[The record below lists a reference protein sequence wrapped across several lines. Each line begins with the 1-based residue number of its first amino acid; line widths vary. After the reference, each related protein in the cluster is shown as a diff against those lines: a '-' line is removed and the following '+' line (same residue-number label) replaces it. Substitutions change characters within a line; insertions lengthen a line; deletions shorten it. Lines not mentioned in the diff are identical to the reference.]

1 MALAVFPT
9 AYFGNIAYFAALAKS
24 ISPLIEGK
32 EHFVKQTLR
41 TRCTILGANGI
52 QQISIPVIRPNGSKT
67 LMEDVLLSET
77 DPWKKIHWRS
87 IESAY
92 ASAPFFEEY
101 DQEIKQL
108 IFQDETNLLKY
119 NQRITQEILQLLDI
133 NLELGHTESYE
144 TNNDRIDFRMVDFE
158 SPIEMKKYI
167 QVFSDSNQFF
177 ANLSILD
184 LLFCEGP
191 MARRWLI
198 NS

>member
-9 AYFGNIAYFAALAKS
+9 AYFGNIAYFAELAKAT
-24 ISPLIEGK
+24 SPIIEGK
-32 EHFVKQTLR
+32 EHFVKQTIR
-41 TRCTILGANGI
+41 TRCSIVGANGI
-52 QQISIPVIRPNGSKT
+52 QQLSIPVIRPYGSKT
-67 LMEDVLLSET
+67 LMEDVMLSET

-92 ASAPFFEEY
+92 ANAPFFEEY

-119 NQRITQEILQLLDI
+119 NERITQEIFQLLDI
-133 NLELGHTESYE
+133 NLALGRTESYE
-144 TNNDRIDFRMVDFE
+144 TNNERIDFRMVDFE

-167 QVFSDSNQFF
+167 QVFRDSNHFST
-177 ANLSILD
+177 NLSILD

-191 MARRWLI
+191 IARKWLI

>member
-9 AYFGNIAYFAALAKS
+9 AYFGNIAYFAELAKS
-24 ISPLIEGK
+24 TSPIIEGK
-32 EHFVKQTLR
+32 EHFVKQTIR
-41 TRCTILGANGI
+41 TRCSILGANGI
-52 QQISIPVIRPNGSKT
+52 QQLSIPVIRPNGSKT
-67 LMEDVLLSET
+67 LMEDVLVSET

-108 IFQDETNLLKY
+108 IFQDETNLLRY
-119 NQRITQEILQLLDI
+119 NQRITEEILKLIDI
-133 NLELGHTESYE
+133 NLELGRTESYE
-144 TNNDRIDFRMVDFE
+144 TYDKLVDFRMVDFE
-158 SPIEMKKYI
+158 SPIEIKKYI
-167 QVFSDSNQFF
+167 QVFDDSNQFS

-191 MARRWLI
+191 MARKWLI

>member
-9 AYFGNIAYFAALAKS
+9 AYFGNIAYFAELAKS
-24 ISPLIEGK
+24 TSPIIEGK
-32 EHFVKQTLR
+32 EHFVKQTIR
-41 TRCTILGANGI
+41 TRCSILGANGI
-52 QQISIPVIRPNGSKT
+52 QQLSIPVIRPNGSKT
-67 LMEDVLLSET
+67 LMEDVLVSET

-108 IFQDETNLLKY
+108 IFQDETNLLRY
-119 NQRITQEILQLLDI
+119 NQRITEEILKLIDI
-133 NLELGHTESYE
+133 NLELGRTESYE
-144 TNNDRIDFRMVDFE
+144 TYDKLVDFRMVDFE
-158 SPIEMKKYI
+158 SPIEIKKYI
-167 QVFSDSNQFF
+167 QVFVDSNQFS

-191 MARRWLI
+191 MARKWLI

>member
-9 AYFGNIAYFAALAKS
+9 AYFGNIAYFAELAKS
-24 ISPLIEGK
+24 TSPIIEGK
-32 EHFVKQTLR
+32 EHFVKQTIR
-41 TRCTILGANGI
+41 TRCSIMGANGI
-52 QQISIPVIRPNGSKT
+52 QQLSIPVIRPNGSKT
-67 LMEDVLLSET
+67 LMENVLVSET

-108 IFQDETNLLKY
+108 IFQEETNLLKY
-119 NQRITQEILQLLDI
+119 NQRITEEILQLLDI
-133 NLELGHTESYE
+133 NLELGRTESYE
-144 TNNDRIDFRMVDFE
+144 TTNELVDFRMVDFE
-158 SPIEMKKYI
+158 SPIDMKKYI
-167 QVFSDSNQFF
+167 QVFGDSNQFS

-191 MARRWLI
+191 MARKWLI

>member
-9 AYFGNIAYFAALAKS
+9 AYFGNIAYFAELAKS
-24 ISPLIEGK
+24 TSPIIEGK
-32 EHFVKQTLR
+32 EHFVKQTIR
-41 TRCTILGANGI
+41 TRCSILGANGI
-52 QQISIPVIRPNGSKT
+52 QQLSIPVIRPNGSKT
-67 LMEDVLLSET
+67 LMEDVLVSET

-108 IFQDETNLLKY
+108 IFQEETNLFKY
-119 NQRITQEILQLLDI
+119 NQRITEELLQLLD
-133 NLELGHTESYE
+133 NHLELGRTESYE
-144 TNNDRIDFRMVDFE
+144 AYDKLVDFRMVDFE
-158 SPIEMKKYI
+158 SPLEMKKYI
-167 QVFSDSNQFF
+167 QVFGDSNQFS

-191 MARRWLI
+191 MARKWLI

>member
-9 AYFGNIAYFAALAKS
+9 AYFGNIAYFAELARS
-24 ISPLIEGK
+24 TYPIIEGK
-32 EHFVKQTLR
+32 EHFVKQTIR
-41 TRCTILGANGI
+41 TRCSIAGANGI
-52 QQISIPVIRPNGSKT
+52 QQLSIPVIRPHGSKT
-67 LMEDVLLSET
+67 LMEDVMLSET

-92 ASAPFFEEY
+92 ANAPFFEEY

-119 NQRITQEILQLLDI
+119 NQRITQEIFQLLDI
-133 NLELGHTESYE
+133 NLALGRTESYE
-144 TNNDRIDFRMVDFE
+144 TNNERIDFRMVDFE

-167 QVFSDSNQFF
+167 QVFRDSNHFST
-177 ANLSILD
+177 NLSILD

-191 MARRWLI
+191 IARRWLI

>member
-9 AYFGNIAYFAALAKS
+9 AYFGNIAYFAELAKS
-24 ISPLIEGK
+24 TSPIIEGK
-32 EHFVKQTLR
+32 EHFVKQTIR
-41 TRCTILGANGI
+41 TRCSILGANGI
-52 QQISIPVIRPNGSKT
+52 QQLSIPVIRPNGSKT
-67 LMEDVLLSET
+67 LMEDVLVSET

-108 IFQDETNLLKY
+108 IFQDETNLLRY
-119 NQRITQEILQLLDI
+119 NQRITEEILKLIDI
-133 NLELGHTESYE
+133 NLELGRTESYE
-144 TNNDRIDFRMVDFE
+144 TYDKLVDFRMVDFE
-158 SPIEMKKYI
+158 SPIEIKKYI

>member
-9 AYFGNIAYFAALAKS
+9 AYFGNIAYFAELVNS
-24 ISPLIEGK
+24 TSPVIEGK
-32 EHFVKQTLR
+32 EHFVKQTIR
-41 TRCTILGANGI
+41 TRCSILGANGI
-52 QQISIPVIRPNGSKT
+52 QQLSIPVIRPNGSKT
-67 LMEDVLLSET
+67 LIEDVLVSET

-108 IFQDETNLLKY
+108 IFQEETNLLKY
-119 NQRITQEILQLLDI
+119 NQRITQEILQLLDF
-133 NLELGHTESYE
+133 NLELGRTESYE
-144 TNNDRIDFRMVDFE
+144 AYDKLVDFRMVDFE

-167 QVFSDSNQFF
+167 QVFGDSNQFS

-191 MARRWLI
+191 MARKWLI

>member
-1 MALAVFPT
+1 MAHAVFPT
-9 AYFGNIAYFAALAKS
+9 AYFGNIAYFAELAKS
-24 ISPLIEGK
+24 TSPIIEGK
-32 EHFVKQTLR
+32 EHFVKQTIR
-41 TRCTILGANGI
+41 TRCSILGANGI
-52 QQISIPVIRPNGSKT
+52 QQLSIPVIRPYGSKT
-67 LMEDVLLSET
+67 LMEDVMLSET

-92 ASAPFFEEY
+92 ANAPFFEEY

-133 NLELGHTESYE
+133 NTELGRTESYE
-144 TNNDRIDFRMVDFE
+144 TNNERIDFRMVDFE

-167 QVFSDSNQFF
+167 QVFRDSNHFST
-177 ANLSILD
+177 NLSILD

-191 MARRWLI
+191 IARKWLI

>member
-9 AYFGNIAYFAALAKS
+9 AYFGNIAYFAELARS
-24 ISPLIEGK
+24 TYPIIEGK
-32 EHFVKQTLR
+32 EHFVKQTIR
-41 TRCTILGANGI
+41 TRCSIAGANGI
-52 QQISIPVIRPNGSKT
+52 QQLSIPVIRPHGSKT
-67 LMEDVLLSET
+67 LMEDVMLSET

-92 ASAPFFEEY
+92 ANAPFFEEY

-119 NQRITQEILQLLDI
+119 NERITQEIFQLLDI
-133 NLELGHTESYE
+133 NLALGRTESYE
-144 TNNDRIDFRMVDFE
+144 TYDKLIDFRMVDFE

-167 QVFSDSNQFF
+167 QVFRDSNHFST
-177 ANLSILD
+177 NLSILD

-191 MARRWLI
+191 IARKWLI

>member
-9 AYFGNIAYFAALAKS
+9 AYFGNIAYFAELAKS
-24 ISPLIEGK
+24 TSPIIEGK
-32 EHFVKQTLR
+32 EHFVKQTIR
-41 TRCTILGANGI
+41 TRCSILGANGI
-52 QQISIPVIRPNGSKT
+52 QQLSIPVIRPNGSKT
-67 LMEDVLLSET
+67 LMEDVLVSET

-108 IFQDETNLLKY
+108 IFQDETNLLRY
-119 NQRITQEILQLLDI
+119 NQRITEEILKLIDI
-133 NLELGHTESYE
+133 NLELCRTESYE
-144 TNNDRIDFRMVDFE
+144 TYDKLVDFRMVDFE
-158 SPIEMKKYI
+158 SPIEIKKYI
-167 QVFSDSNQFF
+167 QVFGDSNQFS

-191 MARRWLI
+191 MARKWLI

>member
-9 AYFGNIAYFAALAKS
+9 AYFGNIAYFAELARS
-24 ISPLIEGK
+24 TYPIIEGK
-32 EHFVKQTLR
+32 EHFVKQTIR
-41 TRCTILGANGI
+41 TRCSIAGANGI
-52 QQISIPVIRPNGSKT
+52 QQLSIPVIRPHGSKT
-67 LMEDVLLSET
+67 LMEDVMLSET

-92 ASAPFFEEY
+92 ANAPFFEEY

-119 NQRITQEILQLLDI
+119 NQRITQEIFQLLDI
-133 NLELGHTESYE
+133 NLALGRTESYE
-144 TNNDRIDFRMVDFE
+144 TNNERIDFRMVDFE

-167 QVFSDSNQFF
+167 QVFRDSNHFST
-177 ANLSILD
+177 NLSILD

-191 MARRWLI
+191 IARKWLI

>member
-108 IFQDETNLLKY
+108 IFQDETSLLKY

-133 NLELGHTESYE
+133 NLELGRTESYE

-158 SPIEMKKYI
+158 SLIETKKYI

>member
-9 AYFGNIAYFAALAKS
+9 AYFGNIAYFRELVNSTA
-24 ISPLIEGK
+24 PFIEAK
-32 EHFVKQTLR
+32 EHFVKQTIR
-41 TRCTILGANGI
+41 TRCSIMGANGI
-52 QQISIPVIRPNGSKT
+52 QQLSIPVIRPNGSKT

-108 IFQDETNLLKY
+108 IFQPEVNLLNY
-119 NQRITQEILQLLDI
+119 NLRITEGILQLLDF
-133 NLELGHTESYE
+133 NSELGRTESYE
-144 TNNDRIDFRMVDFE
+144 TNNEINDFRMVDFE
-158 SPIEMKKYI
+158 SPIKMKKYI
-167 QVFSDSNQFF
+167 QVFGDSNHFSS
-177 ANLSILD
+177 NLSILD

-191 MARRWLI
+191 MARKWLI

>member
-1 MALAVFPT
+1 MALAVFPI
-9 AYFGNIAYFAALAKS
+9 AYFGNIAYFAELAKS
-24 ISPLIEGK
+24 TSPIIEGK
-32 EHFVKQTLR
+32 EHFVKQTIR
-41 TRCTILGANGI
+41 TRCSILGANGI
-52 QQISIPVIRPNGSKT
+52 QQLSIPVIRPNGSKT

-108 IFQDETNLLKY
+108 IFQEETNLLKY

-133 NLELGHTESYE
+133 NLELGRTESYE
-144 TNNDRIDFRMVDFE
+144 TKNELVDFRMVDFE
-158 SPIEMKKYI
+158 STIDTKRYI
-167 QVFSDSNQFF
+167 QVFGDSNQFS

-191 MARRWLI
+191 MARKWLI